1 MQIQILASGSSGNA
15 IFLELGNTRL
25 LIDAGISARRIE
37 RGLASIGV
45 KAGELDAILITH
57 EHTDHI
63 SGVEVLARKHHL
75 PVYARPQAWNM
86 LRFRDKLDS
95 DCRLELPNSMGIGQV
110 KVERFPISHD
120 AVDPVGFCIYHQQSK
135 YVIATDLGVVTPVV
149 REAMAYADAV
159 VLETNHDLDMLNNG
173 PYPFYLKR
181 RIRSAVGHL
190 SNNDAADLLT
200 CIPRKSS
207 MQVFLAHLSQQNNL
221 PSLAERTVRG
231 RLQEQGC
238 DIGYEVVLHMTYPD
252 QISGYCR

>member
-15 IFLELGNTRL
+15 VFFELGNTRI

-45 KAGELDAILITH
+45 KAGDLDAILITH
-57 EHTDHI
+57 EHSDHI
-63 SGVEVLARKHHL
+63 SGVDVLARRHHL
-75 PVYARPQAWNM
+75 PVYARPRTWNM

-95 DCRLELPNSMGIGQV
+95 DCCRELSGSLGIGQV
-110 KVERFPISHD
+110 KVVPFPISHD
-120 AVDPVGFCIYHQQSK
+120 AVDPVGFCLYHQQMK

-149 REAMAYADAV
+149 KEALACADAV
-159 VLETNHDLDMLNNG
+159 VLEANHDLEMLKNG

-181 RIRSAVGHL
+181 RIRSEVGHL

-200 CIPRKSS
+200 GIPRKST
-207 MQVFLAHLSQQNNL
+207 MQVFLAHLSRQNNL
-221 PSLAERTVRG
+221 PALAERIVRQ
-231 RLQEQGC
+231 RLSEHGC
-238 DIGYEVVLHMTYPD
+238 DVGHEVVIHMTYPD